1 MIRPIAILT
10 AALAMSVTATSTS
23 ACDIGGVNIVGGAI
37 DARYDVFSS
46 ADLST
51 PIRLTS
57 TGDPDCAGVLVRLRI
72 QPDETD
78 PNAASGG
85 LRLSNGAAFLR
96 ADISDRS
103 GRARLGQASSAGVSP
118 VFRLNATG
126 GLDAGELT
134 LTMPRGQR
142 SPPGSFIGRFQLVTE
157 ALGEDGD
164 VVSSQAVSAVV
175 LVEVAP
181 SVSLS
186 AAWGAQLDL
195 GEIRSGGRSLKPLS
209 FRAYANTPYEI
220 SIKSDNKFDLV
231 RESAIAGP
239 TIPYVPVLSDTVLPS
254 GSERTREFLSP
265 GNAGYRDHSLDVEV
279 PLMEPRAAGDYHDY
293 LTVEIRAV
301 VTG

>member
-1 MIRPIAILT
+1 MIRPIIILT
-10 AALAMSVTATSTS
+10 AALAMSAAATRTS
-23 ACDIGGVNIVGGAI
+23 ACDISGVNVVGGAI

-46 ADLST
+46 ADLSA
-51 PIRLTS
+51 PVRLTS
-57 TGDPDCAGVLVRLRI
+57 TGDPDCAGILVRLSVR
-72 QPDETD
+72 PDETD
-78 PNAASGG
+78 PNAATGG
-85 LRLSNGAAFLR
+85 LRLSNGTAFLT
-96 ADISDRS
+96 AEISDQS
-103 GRARLGQASSAGVSP
+103 GRARLSQASSAGASP
-118 VFRLNATG
+118 VFRLNAAG

-134 LTMPRGQR
+134 LTMARGQR
-142 SPPGSFIGRFQLVTE
+142 SPPGSFVGRFQLVTE
-157 ALGEDGD
+157 ALGDDGD
-164 VVSSQAVSAVV
+164 VVSSRAISAVV

-195 GEIRSGGRSLKPLS
+195 GEIRSGGRSLKPLG

-220 SIKSDNKFDLV
+220 SITSDNNFDLI
-231 RESAIAGP
+231 RESAVAGP
-239 TIPYVPVLSDTVLPS
+239 TIPYVPVLSDTALTS
-254 GSERTREFLSP
+254 GSERSREFLSP